1 MKRWHKGLTGVGV
14 FVLLLAGFTAF
25 ILPGI
30 VKERA
35 IRTVGEATGR
45 TLAIGGISINPFTW
59 TAEVRGVRLTER
71 DGATPFVSF
80 SSVRVAVSP
89 ASVFRG
95 APIVSEAQL
104 RSPYVHLVRTGA
116 NRYNFSDLM
125 EKKGPPK
132 KADEKPARFSLN
144 NITISGGA
152 VDFIDQGLPVEKR
165 HQVRGLELA
174 VPFVST
180 IPHYADRY
188 IDPRFR
194 AVVNGSPLAFDGK
207 LKPFARAAEYSLT
220 LSLKDLDLPYYLAY
234 VPGKLP
240 VRVEAGRGATELAV
254 TWRTS
259 AERNPELFASGK
271 VALSGL
277 RVAEPAGAPLASLGR
292 LDVAITRAELL
303 AREFSLASVLLDA
316 PALNISRDGAGRWN
330 LQKLAAGEVKG
341 ERKDPPPAPK
351 DEDKGKEKGRV
362 AVDVAKVTLANGR
375 LTVADALPRGGFRTE
390 VKEIALDVTGFST
403 RPGKRADYTLGLA
416 TARGETAKLAGGFAM
431 EPLAATCQAELG
443 GIPLDAYS
451 PYLAGVLTAP
461 VKGSLALSAALD
473 YADKALTAD
482 KVSVRLRD
490 LFVPFGPREGAR
502 LARLDLEGG
511 RYSQKENRAELAAV
525 TLAGGD
531 VRFSRDGEGKLSPL
545 VLLRSAGTAPKP
557 AAAPPPK
564 AGAPPLRYRIGAV
577 SGSGLAVAFTDRKM
591 VGNPSF
597 SLRRIAF
604 DLKNLAGPKPE
615 PIPYRLSAAY
625 GTGGF
630 LGGSGTLTPAP
641 LAVKG
646 DVTLRRIPLT
656 DFDAYIPPGVNV
668 ILADGALD
676 TRVNYALAKR
686 GERLGGTFTGSLG
699 VRSFHCLDADG
710 DDLLTWESLQFDKV
724 AGGIEPFSLRIGE
737 VSLAKFYSKIVI
749 DRDGRLNLQK
759 LHTPENGDRGSGTGE
774 RSTAQSPPP
783 VPAAPSVPAAQT
795 VQAPPAPPTPAPRR
809 IAIDTVVFQD
819 GTLNFTDR
827 HLKSD
832 YATTLYNVGGRVSGL
847 SSEESR
853 FADVDLRGN
862 LENLSPLQITGKI
875 NPLRESLYADIKV
888 SFADIE
894 LSPFTPY
901 SGTYVGYAVSRG
913 KVSFDLIYKI
923 ENRRLDSQNK
933 VFVDQLTF
941 GDRVESD
948 KATNLPVRLAVA
960 LLKDRKGEIHL
971 DLPVAGQTDDPEFSV
986 WRVVWQIIKNLL
998 AKAATSPFALL
1009 EAAFGGRED
1018 FSAVRFAPGSAALAQ
1033 PEQEKLAKLAQAI
1046 GERPSLK
1053 VDIKGYADRERDPEG
1068 YRVELLLRKMK
1079 GEKFLELVKEKRNR
1093 PGDTAEAVAI
1103 EPAEQS
1109 RLLKAVYRKEKF
1121 PKPRNILG
1129 LVKDLPDD
1137 EMRKLILA
1145 NTAAGEQ
1152 ELRGLANERAAAVKA
1167 FLVERG
1173 KVEPARL
1180 FLKAEDIFKA
1190 PARDGAPASRVEF
1203 GAAVD

>member
-1 MKRWHKGLTGVGV
+1 MKRWHKAAIGFGIFLV
-14 FVLLLAGFTAF
+14 LLAGFTAF

-30 VKERA
+30 VKGRA
-35 IRTVGEATGR
+35 IREVEAATGR
-45 TLAIGGISINPFTW
+45 KLAIGGIAINPFTW

-71 DGATPFVSF
+71 DGTTPFASF
-80 SSVRVAVSP
+80 SSARVAVSP
-89 ASVFRG
+89 ASIFRG

-104 RSPYVHLVRTGA
+104 RSPYLHLVRTGA
-116 NRYNFSDLM
+116 NRYNFSDLL

-144 NITISGGA
+144 NITVSGGS
-152 VDFIDQGLPVEKR
+152 VDFIDQGLAAEKR
-165 HQVRGLELA
+165 HQVRGVEIA

-194 AVVNGSPLAFDGK
+194 ALVNGSPLAFDGK
-207 LKPFARAAEYSLT
+207 LKPFARAVEYSVT
-220 LSLKDLDLPYYLAY
+220 ISLKDLDLPYYLAY

-240 VRVEAGRGATELAV
+240 VRVEAGRAATELAV

-259 AERNPELFASGK
+259 AERNPELFASGQMTL
-271 VALSGL
+271 AGL
-277 RVAEPAGAPLASLGR
+277 RVAEPAGGPLASLGR
-292 LDVAITRAELL
+292 LDVAITRAEFL
-303 AREFSLASVLLDA
+303 AREFSLASIFIDS
-316 PALNISRDGAGRWN
+316 PSLNLSRDGAGRWN
-330 LQKLAAGEVKG
+330 LQRLAAGEGK
-341 ERKDPPPAPK
+341 EARKEPPPEEK
-351 DEDKGKEKGRV
+351 RNGKEKSRV
-362 AVDVAKVTLANGR
+362 AVDVAKVTLINGR
-375 LTVADALPRGGFRTE
+375 LALADALPSGGFRTE
-390 VKEIALDVTGFST
+390 VKEIALDLAGFST
-403 RPGKRADYTLGLA
+403 RPGKRADYTLALA
-416 TARGETAKLAGGFAM
+416 TARGETGKVTGGLGL
-431 EPLAATCQAELG
+431 EPLAVTAQVELG
-443 GIPLDAYS
+443 GIPLDAYY
-451 PYLAGVLTAP
+451 PYLAGALTAP
-461 VKGSLALSAALD
+461 VKGSLALSGGLA
-473 YADKALTAD
+473 YADKALSAE
-482 KVSVRLRD
+482 KVSVRLRE
-490 LFVPFGPREGAR
+490 LSAPFGPREGAKI
-502 LARLDLEGG
+502 ARLDLEGG
-511 RYSQKENRAELAAV
+511 RYSQKENLAELAAV

-545 VLLRSAGTAPKP
+545 ALLKQAGSPRKQQV
-557 AAAPPPK
+557 AAPSK
-564 AGAPPLRYRIGAV
+564 VNSPPLRYRIGAV
-577 SGSGLAVAFTDRKM
+577 SGSGLAVAVTDRKM

-625 GTGGF
+625 GTDGS
-630 LGGSGTLTPAP
+630 LGGTGILTPAP

-646 DVTLRRIPLT
+646 DATLRRIPLT

-676 TRVNYALAKR
+676 TRLNYALAKR
-686 GERLGGTFTGSLG
+686 GQRLGGTFSGSLG

-710 DDLLTWESLQFDKV
+710 EDLLTWESLQFDKV
-724 AGGIEPFSLRIGE
+724 AGGIEPFALRIGE

-759 LHTPENGDRGSGTGE
+759 LYTPENGGNGEKGESGTGSSE
-774 RSTAQSPPP
+774 RAAVQPSPPVQP
-783 VPAAPSVPAAQT
+783 QPAAAPAQA
-795 VQAPPAPPTPAPRR
+795 APPAQPPRR

-875 NPLRESLYADIKV
+875 NPLRDSLYADIKV

-923 ENRRLDSQNK
+923 ENRKLDSQNK

-941 GDRVESD
+941 GDKVESD

-971 DLPVAGQTDDPEFSV
+971 DLPVAGQTDDPKFSV
-986 WRVVWQIIKNLL
+986 WGVVWQILRNLL

-1009 EAAFGGRED
+1009 EAAFGGKDD
-1018 FSAVRFAPGSAALAQ
+1018 FSAVRFAPGSATLTP

-1053 VDIKGYADRERDPEG
+1053 IDIKAYADRERDPEG
-1068 YRVELLLRKMK
+1068 YRIELLQRKMR

-1093 PGDTAEAVAI
+1093 PGDTAESVTI
-1103 EPAEQS
+1103 EPTEQS
-1109 RLLKAVYRKEKF
+1109 RYLKTVYRKEKF

-1145 NTAAGEQ
+1145 NTAAGEP
-1152 ELRGLANERAAAVKA
+1152 ELRALANERAAAVKA

-1190 PARDGAPASRVEF
+1190 PGREGTPSSRVEF